1 MNTMTPEQALQT
13 LAQAAAEFR
22 GTRKDH
28 EVLETAVRTLA
39 ALLPKPEEKK
49 D

>member
-1 MNTMTPEQALQT
+1 MTPEQALQI

-28 EVLETAVRTLA
+28 DMLEQAVRTLSG
-39 ALLPKPEEKK
+39 LLPKPEAKAE
-49 D
+49 